1 MTTRSTKTTKTT
13 AAPKKATAKKTTAKP
28 AKATATKVAAKAS
41 AAPKATVVET
51 VKPKVAAA
59 PVKKPELIDRVMS
72 ETGMKKKDVK
82 PVVEAMLHVLGRALV
97 QGEELVI
104 PPLGKVMVKNSKD
117 LANATVMNIK
127 IRQPNPAGQS
137 PKEGLAEA
145 AE

>member
-1 MTTRSTKTTKTT
+1 MTTRSTKTPKTT
-13 AAPKKATAKKTTAKP
+13 ATPKKAAAKKTTAKP
-28 AKATATKVAAKAS
+28 AKATASKVAAKPA

-59 PVKKPELIDRVMS
+59 PVKKPELIERVMS

-97 QGEELVI
+97 QGEELIV

-127 IRQPNPAGQS
+127 VRQPNATNT